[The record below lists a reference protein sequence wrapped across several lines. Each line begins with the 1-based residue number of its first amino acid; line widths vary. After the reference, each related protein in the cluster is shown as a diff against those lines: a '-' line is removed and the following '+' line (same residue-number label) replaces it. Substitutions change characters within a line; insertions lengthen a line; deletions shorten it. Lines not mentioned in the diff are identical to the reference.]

1 MRTLNIGL
9 FGCGVVGGGLAT
21 LIDRHADDIART
33 TGLRPI
39 ISRICIRDPERER
52 PASVDRALLTT
63 DPEEILEDR
72 SIDVVVEAIGG
83 EDPAFDIIS
92 RALLRGV
99 DVVTAN
105 KLVIARHLRRLHA
118 LQDIGRS
125 RLLYGA
131 AVCGSLPIL
140 KLIDETLA
148 TDRIRS
154 IRGILNGS
162 TNFLLGALERG
173 TAWSDALEE
182 GRVRG
187 FLEADPTAD
196 VSGSDAAQKLAIL
209 AWHAFGV
216 EVQPEEIPTIG
227 VDRIDPCLRERAADF
242 GGRIKLVASAT
253 FDGRQLDLSVLPT
266 LVTPDDPLYGINDE
280 MNGVV
285 LECDGVGEQFYAGRG
300 AGSIPTANAVAGD
313 LLDLIAR
320 RSYRRPVPQS
330 VSEVPHL
337 TH

>member
-33 TGLRPI
+33 TGLRPV

-52 PASVDRALLTT
+52 PPSVDRNLLTI

-83 EDPAFDIIS
+83 EEPALDIIS

-105 KLVIARHLRRLHA
+105 KLVIARHLRRLHT

-125 RLLYGA
+125 RLLYGG

-140 KLIDETLA
+140 KIVDETLA

-173 TAWSDALEE
+173 LPWDDALEQ

-187 FLEADPTAD
+187 FLEADPSFD
-196 VSGSDAAQKLAIL
+196 LRGLDAAQKLAIL
-209 AWHAFGV
+209 AWHAFGL
-216 EVQPEEIPTIG
+216 EVDPEEIPTIG
-227 VDRIDPCLRERAADF
+227 VDRIDPEIVRRAAE
-242 GGRIKLVASAT
+242 GEGRIKLVASAT
-253 FDGRQLDLSVLPT
+253 LCDRGLELDVAPAI
-266 LVTPDDPLYGINDE
+266 VRPGDPLYGVDDE

-285 LECDGVGEQFYAGRG
+285 LDCEGVGPQFYAGRG
-300 AGSIPTANAVAGD
+300 AGSIPTANAVASD

-320 RSYRRPVPQS
+320 RSYRRPVEQPIAGLHH
-330 VSEVPHL
+330 PAR
-337 TH
+337 

>member
-21 LIDRHADDIART
+21 LVDRHADDIART
-33 TGLRPI
+33 TGLRPV

-52 PASVDRALLTT
+52 PPSVGRDLLTT
-63 DPEEILEDR
+63 DPEEILEDPA
-72 SIDVVVEAIGG
+72 IDVVVEAIGG
-83 EDPAFDIIS
+83 EEPALEIIS

-105 KLVIARHLRRLHA
+105 KLVIARHLRHLHA

-140 KLIDETLA
+140 KIIDETLV

-173 TAWSDALEE
+173 IAWEDALAE
-182 GRVRG
+182 GRTRG

-196 VSGSDAAQKLAIL
+196 LSGSDAAQKLAIL
-209 AWHAFGV
+209 AWHAFGI
-216 EVQPEEIPTIG
+216 EVAPEEIPTVG
-227 VDRIDPCLRERAADF
+227 VDRIDPVLIGRAEEI

-253 FDGRQLDLSVLPT
+253 FEEGGLDLSLLPT
-266 LVTPDDPLYGINDE
+266 IVTSGDPLHGIDDE

-285 LECDGVGEQFYAGRG
+285 LDCEGVGPQFYAGRG
-300 AGSIPTANAVAGD
+300 AGSIPTANAVASD

-320 RSYRRPVPQS
+320 RSYRRPVAQP
-330 VSEVPHL
+330 VPDLRHS
-337 TH
+337 TC

>member
-1 MRTLNIGL
+1 MRELNIGL
-9 FGCGVVGGGLAT
+9 FGCGVVGGGLVT
-21 LIDRHADDIART
+21 VIGRHTEEIART
-33 TGLRPI
+33 TGLRPVI
-39 ISRICIRDPERER
+39 RKICIRDPERAR
-52 PASVDRALLTT
+52 PATVDPSLLTT

-72 SIDVVVEAIGG
+72 RIDVVVEAIGG
-83 EDPAFDIIS
+83 EEPALDIIS

-105 KLVIARHLRRLHA
+105 KLVVGRHLQQLHR

-125 RLLYGA
+125 RLFYGA

-140 KLIDETLA
+140 KIIDETLA
-148 TDRIRS
+148 TDRIVS

-173 TAWSDALEE
+173 VSRQDALAE
-182 GRVRG
+182 GRARG

-196 VSGSDAAQKLAIL
+196 LSGEDAAQKLAIL

-216 EVQPEEIPTIG
+216 EVAPEEIPTVG
-227 VDRIDPCLRERAADF
+227 VDRIDPVLKRRAAEI

-253 FDGRQLDLSVLPT
+253 FQEGELDLSVLPT
-266 LVTPDDPLYGINDE
+266 LVTPDDPLYGIADE

-285 LECDGVGEQFYAGRG
+285 LDCDGVGPQFYAGRG
-300 AGSIPTANAVAGD
+300 AGSIPTANAVAAD

-320 RSYRRPVPQS
+320 RSYRRLSRNTLAP
-330 VSEVPHL
+330 
-337 TH
+337 